1 MSVRPV
7 LATLSALLAGASA
20 AAGQS
25 LFVYAF
31 NQQGNVSANAYP
43 LDSLPHGSASDE
55 EIWFDLFV
63 KGPDRWLI
71 RGDGKISKNGE
82 NFFTLSD
89 DQKWR
94 GLVVDGVDDF
104 FALSRGGRVSD
115 SGGIVVDYSAGEFE
129 FKDIVTDGTNV
140 YVLKSNGAVFHVPDP
155 DGNPIIKFDGPP
167 GKISGAEADGE
178 ALDTIWVRLHINPAT
193 GEMWALRQD
202 GRIRSAPI
210 PPTPPVTP
218 SEGDVVSNLPYEVD
232 DNEIDQDKLYYDFTF
247 DVDGAWYA
255 LRADG
260 RLFSEAAQGP
270 PLVDYPGEPSDNAN
284 QTYKSVA
291 ALDGQT
297 LALRADGKVFRDL
310 DTTAI
315 IDLKNAGY
323 VRLVLGVVLP
333 NLTNTKN
340 QPPVGSKM
348 TVVAPEGAD
357 VAVPVIATDRDLPS
371 EDLVLDVVPETLP
384 AGATWD
390 GPSRTI
396 LWPAAGPKGTYKV
409 QVTISDGIANPV
421 KAVQTITVK
430 PPDTNPDKNKKPNI
444 AKLAKA
450 IALVG
455 LPFAMQVEAF
465 DLDGDPVVLSL
476 DVSKPPPLGAA
487 FDDVTDVLTWDA
499 PTLTDKGSNPF
510 KFFGDD
516 GTAQAKR
523 TIKVKVETSLLAF

>member
-1 MSVRPV
+1 MSVRLVVPA
-7 LATLSALLAGASA
+7 LCALLAGSSA

-43 LDSLPHGSASDE
+43 LDSLPHGSTSDE
-55 EIWFDLFV
+55 ETWWDLFV

-82 NFFTLSD
+82 TFFSLQD

-94 GLVVDGVDDF
+94 GIVVDGLDEF
-104 FALSRGGRVSD
+104 LALSLGGRVSN
-115 SGGIVVDYSAGEFE
+115 SGGILVDYTAGEFA

-155 DGNPIIKFDGPP
+155 DGSPIIKFDGPP
-167 GKISGAEADGE
+167 GKISGASGDGE
-178 ALDTIWVRLHINPAT
+178 AADTVWVRLHINPVT
-193 GEMWALRQD
+193 GDLWALRQD

-210 PPTPPVTP
+210 PIRPPVTP
-218 SEGDVVSNLPYEVD
+218 SEGDVVVNLPYEVD
-232 DNEIDQDKLYYDFTF
+232 DNEIDDDKLYYDFTF
-247 DVDGAWYA
+247 DVDATWYA

-260 RLFSEAAQGP
+260 RLFNAAAPGP
-270 PLVDYPGEPSDNAN
+270 PLVTYPGKPSDNAN
-284 QTYKSVA
+284 QTYKSVV

-297 LALRADGKVFRDL
+297 VALRADGKVFRDL

-315 IDLKNAGY
+315 IDLKNSNYMRMAIGT
-323 VRLVLGVVLP
+323 VLP
-333 NLTNTKN
+333 DLTNTKN

-357 VAVPVIATDRDLPS
+357 VSVPVIATDRDLPT
-371 EDLVLDVVPETLP
+371 EDLVVDVVPETLP
-384 AGATWD
+384 VGATWD
-390 GPSRTI
+390 GLTRTI
-396 LWPAAGPKGTYKV
+396 SWPAAGPIGTYKV
-409 QVTISDGIANPV
+409 QITVSDGIAKPV
-421 KAVQTITVK
+421 KAVQTITIK
-430 PPDTNPDKNKKPNI
+430 PADTNRTKNIKPKV

-450 IALVG
+450 IALVA

-465 DLDGDPVVLSL
+465 DLDGDTVVLSL
-476 DVSKPPPLGAA
+476 DASKPPPLGAS
-487 FDDVTDVLTWDA
+487 FDDVTNVLTWDA
-499 PTLTDKGSNPF
+499 PVLTDKGSNPF
-510 KFFGDD
+510 KFLADD
-516 GTAQAKR
+516 GTVQAKR